1 MSPDRDGPA
10 ALPVS
15 DNADRHQLELVVE
28 GHTAFLVYERRPTA
42 FVIAH
47 TEVPD
52 ALRGRR
58 LGERLVRAALE
69 TARAEGRRIIVLCPF
84 ARAYL
89 RRHPEVAPGIRIPPD
104 E

>member
-1 MSPDRDGPA
+1 MPPDRDGHE
-10 ALPVS
+10 ALQVS
-15 DNADRHQLELVVE
+15 DNADQHRLELVVD
-28 GHTAFLVYERRPTA
+28 GHTAFLVYERRPNS
-42 FVIAH
+42 FVLAH
-47 TEVPD
+47 TEVPE

-58 LGERLVRAALE
+58 LGERLVQAALD

-89 RRHPEVAPGIRIPPD
+89 RRHPEVAPDVRIPPD